1 MINKKD
7 RKKIFRK
14 YKYYKKLINSDKY
27 FQDDNVILNEKGQ
40 AILQLN
46 VEKYN
51 NVVSDYCMPDY
62 EIFDEGFADFI
73 VDNVEYI
80 DMQHDLVI
88 EMFFNDELNEKQQNI
103 VKKTLKRHFAERV
116 STNKEDLYD
125 YNKKSYAFG
134 FIGAAVFILCSI
146 FKFIMPNIFL
156 VLDVID
162 FASWFFMWTAID
174 NYFDNSLK
182 VKEDLITSARIWNA
196 EIVIKKLNPAMLIQ
210 ENDEYNTNKK
220 ENT

>member
-1 MINKKD
+1 MIPKKD
-7 RKKIFRK
+7 RKKIARK
-14 YKYYKKLINSDKY
+14 YKYYNKLINSDKY

-88 EMFFNDELNEKQQNI
+88 EMFFNDELNERQQSI

-116 STNKEDLYD
+116 ATNKEDLYD
-125 YNKKSYAFG
+125 YNKKSYVFG
-134 FIGAAVFILCSI
+134 IFGALIFVLCSI

-156 VLDVID
+156 VLDVVD

-196 EIVIKKLNPAMLIQ
+196 EIVIKKLDTDLFNTKISY
-210 ENDEYNTNKK
+210 ENILNKN
-220 ENT
+220 E